1 MKHPV
6 ITQELIG
13 ARAYQI
19 YLERGCQPNHDWDD
33 WLQAEYELT
42 QLPVRELVKL
52 VEALPPPEKPKP
64 KSLLE
69 VVRLAMADER
79 RAPKSRTRKRIRPDD
94 LPAPAMDTSYRPPTD
109 QPLAN

>member
-1 MKHPV
+1 MKHPA

-42 QLPVRELVKL
+42 QLPIRELVKL
-52 VEALPPPEKPKP
+52 VEALPSPEKPKP

-79 RAPKSRTRKRIRPDD
+79 RAPKSRGRKRSRPVE
-94 LPAPAMDTSYRPPTD
+94 LSTPVPDTSYKPPTD
-109 QPLAN
+109 QPLPN